1 MRKALEQSQSELKIK
16 YGTQFQLRTQ
26 ADTCSRYD
34 ISCQAAMAT
43 CKPHIWFQA
52 IFLHKFSII
61 SSVCGETLLKF
72 VFPMSYLF
80 IQLTVT
86 S

>member
-16 YGTQFQLRTQ
+16 YRTQ

-34 ISCQAAMAT
+34 ISRRAAMAT

-52 IFLHKFSII
+52 IFLLKFSII